1 MSVEG
6 ARVTYWVEDSRGQVL
21 EGRKVHV
28 SVSGGERGPEERRGG
43 RTSFTVQ
50 GKGPVSV
57 SVADVSTGVTALAEV
72 RP

>member
-1 MSVEG
+1 MTE
-6 ARVTYWVEDSRGQVL
+6 RIVTYDR
-21 EGRKVHV
+21 H
-28 SVSGGERGPEERRGG
+28 GG
-43 RTSFTVQ
+43 RTRFTVQ